1 MRIVCVHQGYELYG
15 SDRAFIDSV
24 AALRE
29 AWPQADI
36 EVVLP
41 HDGPICGPLRASATR
56 IVIEPLPWPGN
67 PARPID
73 DTNRGV
79 NLFEVVDPKSGEVLY
94 SRGFSTVFGEWRSTE
109 EARRLSRAFQ

>member
-1 MRIVCVHQGYELYG
+1 MHIVCVHQGYELYG

-41 HDGPICGPLRASATR
+41 HDGPDLRAAPGIRNAYRHRASVHPAPSRTR
-56 IVIEPLPWPGN
+56 EADRDG
-67 PARPID
+67 
-73 DTNRGV
+73 
-79 NLFEVVDPKSGEVLY
+79 
-94 SRGFSTVFGEWRSTE
+94 TVPHRAGALACRTPHAFG
-109 EARRLSRAFQ
+109 